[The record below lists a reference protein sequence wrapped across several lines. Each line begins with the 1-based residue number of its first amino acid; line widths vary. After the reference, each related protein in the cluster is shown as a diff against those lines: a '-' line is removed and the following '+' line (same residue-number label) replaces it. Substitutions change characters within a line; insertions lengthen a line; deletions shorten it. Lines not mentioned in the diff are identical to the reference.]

1 MLLILS
7 LLCCCCMCFGQQTI
21 SDTITSGGQQRN
33 FIVYVPASYNAS
45 SPVPLLLNFHGYTSN
60 AQQQLWYGDFRA
72 IADTAGFIIVH
83 PNGSLDQF
91 GTTHF
96 NVGWGASTVD
106 DIGFAED
113 LIDSIA
119 ANYSIDLSRV
129 YSTGMS
135 NGGYMSFHLACNL
148 SHKIAAVA
156 SVTGSMSNFT
166 YSNCNPSHPTPV
178 LQIHG
183 TADSTVLYAGSNL
196 GQSIDNVMAYW
207 SNYNNC
213 QAVGDTT
220 SLPDIN
226 TTDGSTVSRIVYDM
240 GDCNANTELLLI
252 EGGGHTWA
260 GAFINIGSTNYDIDA
275 SVEVWQFL
283 SQYSLNSLNCFTSST
298 TLENE
303 EIASI
308 RVFPN
313 PSDGIFSI
321 QSDHNNETEY
331 LLLSTL
337 GQVLHRGQFSQYTEI
352 DLEGY
357 PNGLY
362 ILKIGKE
369 IHKIRKTAP

>member
-7 LLCCCCMCFGQQTI
+7 LLFSSCVCLGQQTI
-21 SDTITSGGQQRN
+21 SDTISSGGQQRN

-60 AQQQLWYGDFRA
+60 AQQQMWYGDFRA

-119 ANYSIDLSRV
+119 ANYAIDLSRV

-156 SVTGSMSNFT
+156 SVTGSMSNVTF
-166 YSNCNPSHPTPV
+166 SNCNPSHPTPV

-183 TADSTVLYAGSNL
+183 TADSTVLYAGSTF

-220 SLPDIN
+220 PLPDIN

-240 GDCNANTELLLI
+240 GDCNANSELLLI

-260 GAFINIGSTNYDIDA
+260 GAFINIGNTNYDIDA

-283 SQYSLNSLNCFTSST
+283 SQYSLNSLNCFTSFT

-303 EIASI
+303 ETASF

-321 QSDHNNETEY
+321 QSDNNNETEY
-331 LLLSTL
+331 LLITTL
-337 GQVLHRGQFSQYTEI
+337 GQVLQSGQFSQYTEI
-352 DLEGY
+352 NLQDY

-362 ILKIGKE
+362 ILKIGEE
-369 IHKIRKTAP
+369 ILKIRKTAP